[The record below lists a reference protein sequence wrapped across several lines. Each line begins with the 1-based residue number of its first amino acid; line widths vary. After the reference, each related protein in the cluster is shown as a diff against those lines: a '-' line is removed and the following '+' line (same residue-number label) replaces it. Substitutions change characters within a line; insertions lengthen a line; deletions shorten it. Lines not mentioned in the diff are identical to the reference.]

1 LRRGIMI
8 RRSAI
13 IGMALAVLLG
23 GALPAV
29 SAQRTVLAEMF
40 GASW

>member
-1 LRRGIMI
+1 ML
-8 RRSAI
+8 RRSAVI
-13 IGMALAVLLG
+13 VVAVALLLA
-23 GALPAV
+23 GALPAI

>member
-1 LRRGIMI
+1 ML

-13 IGMALAVLLG
+13 IGLALVALLVGAV
-23 GALPAV
+23 PAV
-29 SAQRTVLAEMF
+29 AAQRTVLAEMF

>member
-1 LRRGIMI
+1 ML

-13 IGMALAVLLG
+13 LLLVIAALLAT
-23 GALPAV
+23 ALPAV

>member
-1 LRRGIMI
+1 ML

-13 IGMALAVLLG
+13 LALTAVALLMS
-23 GALPAV
+23 ALPAA
-29 SAQRTVLAEMF
+29 SAQRRVLAEMF

>member
-1 LRRGIMI
+1 MLK
-8 RRSAI
+8 RSAI
-13 IGMALAVLLG
+13 LGLAVLALCI

-40 GASW
+40 GATW

>member
-1 LRRGIMI
+1 ML
-8 RRSAI
+8 RRSAVI
-13 IGMALAVLLG
+13 VLAAVVLLA

>member
-1 LRRGIMI
+1 ML

-13 IGMALAVLLG
+13 LALTVVALLMS
-23 GALPAV
+23 ALPAV

>member
-1 LRRGIMI
+1 ML
-8 RRSAI
+8 RRSAFI
-13 IGMALAVLLG
+13 LLAAAMLLA

>member
-1 LRRGIMI
+1 ML
-8 RRSAI
+8 RRSAFI
-13 IGMALAVLLG
+13 VLLAAVFLA